1 MKTKIMLIVCLFP
14 FIMNS
19 CSNAQSELKVA
30 FPSLSFTRPLDL
42 EYPGD
47 RTNRLFVVEQSGVIW
62 VFQNDSNVTQKNI
75 FLDIQDRV
83 NDSGNEQ
90 GLLGLAFHPDYEN
103 NGYFYVN
110 YTASNPNR
118 TEISRFSVSA
128 PNPDSADKNSEFHI
142 LSYNQ
147 PYSNHNGGKVAF
159 GPADGYLYIGVGDG
173 GSGGDPQ
180 CNAQN
185 LLTLLGSILRIDVNT
200 SVGSQ
205 HYGIP
210 PDNPFAGNAQGY
222 REEIYA
228 YGLRNPWR
236 FSFDPVTNWLWVGDV
251 GQNTYE
257 EVDVVSKGGN
267 YGWNIFEGFHCYTNA
282 PSCQT
287 QSCSDT
293 TGLKMPIWEYTH
305 SVGISITGGYVY
317 RGPGVPELNGKYI
330 YADYGSGRIWS
341 LEYDGVN
348 PATNTLLMDTNLLIS
363 SFGADQNQELYICA
377 FDGKIYRFKPTS
389 VTGTRKSSLELPET
403 FELGQNFPNPFNPD
417 TTIPFQVKVPGMV
430 EIQIFDINGK
440 HIKTLIN
447 EKKDYGDYQVVWDG
461 TDESGH
467 LQPSGVYFYKMT
479 MDNEF
484 SENKRM
490 ALVK

>member
-1 MKTKIMLIVCLFP
+1 MRITISALVLIFP
-14 FIMNS
+14 LIFSS
-19 CSNAQSELKVA
+19 CSIAQNELKVA
-30 FPSLSFTRPLDL
+30 FPNLSFNRPLDL

-47 RTNRLFVVEQSGVIW
+47 GTNRLFVIEQSGVIW
-62 VFQNDSNVTQKNI
+62 VFQNDSNVTQKKV

-118 TEISRFSVSA
+118 TEIARFSVS
-128 PNPDSADKNSEFHI
+128 PQNPDSADKNSEFQI
-142 LSYNQ
+142 LSFNQ
-147 PYSNHNGGKVAF
+147 PYANHNGGKVAF
-159 GPADGYLYIGVGDG
+159 GPADGYLYIAVGDG

-185 LLTLLGSILRIDVNT
+185 LHTLLGSILRIDVDTTIGN
-200 SVGSQ
+200 Q

-210 PDNPFAGNAQGY
+210 AENPFAGNAEGY

-228 YGLRNPWR
+228 FGLRNPWR
-236 FSFDPVTNWLWVGDV
+236 FSFDPVTNWLWAGDV

-257 EVDVVSKGGN
+257 EVDVISNGGN
-267 YGWNIFEGFHCYTNA
+267 YGWNIYEGFHCYTSA
-282 PSCQT
+282 PPCQT
-287 QSCSDT
+287 QPCDT
-293 TGLKMPIWEYTH
+293 TGLKMPVVEYSH
-305 SVGISITGGYVY
+305 SLGISITGGYVY
-317 RGPGVPELNGKYI
+317 RGASVPELSGKYI

-348 PATNTLLMDTNLLIS
+348 PPANTLLMDTNLLIS
-363 SFGADQNQELYICA
+363 SFGVDQNQELYICA

-389 VTGTRKSSLELPET
+389 VTGVRKSSLELPES
-403 FELGQNFPNPFNPD
+403 FQLGQNFPNPFNPD
-417 TTIPFQVKVPGMV
+417 TTIPFRVEMPGMV
-430 EIQIFDINGK
+430 EIKIFDINGK
-440 HIKTLIN
+440 QIKALLN
-447 EKKDYGDYQVVWDG
+447 ERKDYGDYQVVWDG
-461 TDESGH
+461 TDENGH
-467 LQPSGVYFYKMT
+467 LQPSGVYFYKIT
-479 MDNEF
+479 LDQKF
-484 SENKRM
+484 SEIKRM